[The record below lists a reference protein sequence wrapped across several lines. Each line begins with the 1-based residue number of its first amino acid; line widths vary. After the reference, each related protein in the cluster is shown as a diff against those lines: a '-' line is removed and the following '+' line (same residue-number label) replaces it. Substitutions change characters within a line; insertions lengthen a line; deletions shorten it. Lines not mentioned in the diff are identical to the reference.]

1 MGTVDVGLV
10 VAGAVGDHIADLL
23 HAQIVSVG
31 GAAHIWHQHHQV
43 KVGVLAQHILADLS
57 GVSQLGNGL
66 GADERGVL
74 QMLHAGIH
82 QQVDDL
88 LFQLR
93 GNKVASDG
101 LEAVTGTNLDNIDF
115 LLFHS
120 SISS

>member
-1 MGTVDVGLV
+1 
-10 VAGAVGDHIADLL
+10 
-23 HAQIVSVG
+23 
-31 GAAHIWHQHHQV
+31 
-43 KVGVLAQHILADLS
+43 
-57 GVSQLGNGL
+57 
-66 GADERGVL
+66 
-74 QMLHAGIH
+74 MLHAGIH